1 MTSGSDELGPSL
13 CRLLVSGLS
22 GIGWFGPVTVGALS
36 ALVPGLGSGPG
47 SLDPEALEEPHWP
60 RGQAQE
66 TCGQVWGKNVQPGVL
81 ERRKWSSGS
90 EEVYG
95 LPPNGILARDR
106 NRDI

>member
-47 SLDPEALEEPHWP
+47 S
-60 RGQAQE
+60 
-66 TCGQVWGKNVQPGVL
+66 
-81 ERRKWSSGS
+81 
-90 EEVYG
+90 
-95 LPPNGILARDR
+95 
-106 NRDI
+106 